1 MRVNAK
7 IKTILGIAL
16 GLAIASSGT
25 IGAQAPEKASKIP
38 GSNAVIQWGESPDG
52 IVRAGKPIA
61 KGWKSIFDGKT
72 LKGWRLEKGYWQVK
86 DGAIVGDKGGDT
98 PHHHYLF
105 TDKDYSDFEMHID
118 VKMVGYNSGVC
129 CRIQPTSFDD
139 VPGYQVDMG
148 DGYWGCLWDEH
159 HRQKKIFDFPKE
171 EAEKIL
177 RKEDWNHYYFKCV
190 GSHVAIYLNGVK
202 TAEGEDPGGFPSGPI
217 GFQLCHGGNT
227 VASFKNI
234 YVKLLKPSTPGTAP
248 ASNDKPEP

>member
-1 MRVNAK
+1 MRVNTK
-7 IKTILGIAL
+7 MKTISGIAL
-16 GLAIASSGT
+16 GLAIASSCT

-38 GSNAVIQWGESPDG
+38 GSRAVIQWGESPDG
-52 IVRAGKPIA
+52 IVHDGKPIA

-72 LKGWRLEKGYWQVK
+72 LKGWRLEKGYWQIK

-129 CRIQPTSFDD
+129 CRIHPTSFDD

-159 HRQKKIFDFPKE
+159 HRQKKIFDFPKD

-190 GSHVAIYLNGVK
+190 GSHVTIYFNGVK
-202 TAEGEDPGGFPSGPI
+202 TADGEDPGGFPSGPI

-234 YVKLLKPSTPGTAP
+234 YVKLLKPATPGTAP
-248 ASNDKPEP
+248 ASNYKPEP